1 MSSPGEQ
8 ADTPA
13 AASSQTIPATRRSRL
28 GTVTWVVVALIVAFF
43 AVAVY
48 LPQHSRLMAL
58 KFLFLWLAGTFL
70 GYIGVRLGDAV
81 RRIVKPDIFVV
92 SGGVSDAIGARICWG
107 IGPQIVGLYLGA
119 VTGTSI
125 LAGWI
130 A

>member
-1 MSSPGEQ
+1 MSSPGDQ
-8 ADTPA
+8 TNASAATPE
-13 AASSQTIPATRRSRL
+13 IMPAVRRSRL
-28 GTVTWVVVALIVAFF
+28 ATAIWIVVALVVAFF

-48 LPQHSRLMAL
+48 LPPHAHLMPL
-58 KFLFLWLAGTFL
+58 KFFFLWFSGTFL

-81 RRIVKPDIFVV
+81 RRIVKPDVLIV
-92 SGGVSDAIGARICWG
+92 SRGVSNAIWARICWG
-107 IGPQIVGLYLGA
+107 IGPQIVGMYLGA